1 MNKGFTLLEV
11 LIALLAAAI
20 ISIMSFEFLSNT
32 IFLKDRIDK
41 SIQDGSKHSQAIHLM
56 RLDLMQAVPFKMK
69 DSNLNNLNTSFIG
82 SNNERLLTFIALNAH
97 DRSNLQSNL
106 RRIIYTY
113 KDNKLSRLTTLANNE
128 SVILSNKLLLTDITN
143 LNIYFGDEIT
153 DLVDYYPSPSVS
165 ENVNFPTYVLL
176 TYDLENKSYKQVLS
190 FFR

>member
-41 SIQDGSKHSQAIHLM
+41 SIQDDSKHSQAIHLM

-97 DRSNLQSNL
+97 DRSNLKSNL

>member
-41 SIQDGSKHSQAIHLM
+41 SIQDDSKHSQAIHLM

-153 DLVDYYPSPSVS
+153 DLVDYYPSPSLS

-176 TYDLENKSYKQVLS
+176 TYDVENQSYKQILM
-190 FFR
+190 

>member
-41 SIQDGSKHSQAIHLM
+41 SIQDDSKHSQAIHLM

-82 SNNERLLTFIALNAH
+82 SNNERLLTFVAL
-97 DRSNLQSNL
+97 DR
-106 RRIIYTY
+106 
-113 KDNKLSRLTTLANNE
+113 K
-128 SVILSNKLLLTDITN
+128 SV
-143 LNIYFGDEIT
+143 
-153 DLVDYYPSPSVS
+153 V
-165 ENVNFPTYVLL
+165 
-176 TYDLENKSYKQVLS
+176 
-190 FFR
+190 